1 MRRSW
6 IKIETNTP
14 DKPEVC
20 IIASQLRM
28 DSDAVMGKLVRLW
41 AWAELNVSGNNETS
55 VTLEFL
61 DKVVGKKG
69 FSAALIKA
77 GWLKEM
83 EERLE
88 FPNFSRHNGREAKGR
103 AQTALRV
110 SRHRAQKAKV
120 VVTPEA
126 VEVLDEKISIS
137 LTTVDQSPIAEANE
151 KTVIASDHVE
161 VMEANHVCG
170 ETMSHLENEIESAP
184 EEALLQIEPAKEVS
198 IHEATALIAET
209 LASEEMSQS
218 IKKRPAR
225 PSNDMEEQPLLF

>member
-41 AWAELNVSGNNETS
+41 AWAELNVSGNNDTS

-137 LTTVDQSPIAEANE
+137 LTTVDQSPNAEANKE
-151 KTVIASDHVE
+151 AVIASDHVE
-161 VMEANHVCG
+161 VMEADHVCG

-184 EEALLQIEPAKEVS
+184 EEALLQVEPAKEVS
-198 IHEATALIAET
+198 IHEASALIAET
-209 LASEEMSQS
+209 LASEEMSQP

-225 PSNDMEEQPLLF
+225 PSNDTEEQPLLF

>member
-41 AWAELNVSGNNETS
+41 AWAELNVSGNNDTS
-55 VTLEFL
+55 VTPEFL

-83 EERLE
+83 EDRLE

-120 VVTPEA
+120 VVTPET
-126 VEVLDEKISIS
+126 VEALDEESAIS
-137 LTTVDQSPIAEANE
+137 LTTADPSPPAEANE
-151 KTVIASDHVE
+151 EAVIASNHVE
-161 VMEANHVCG
+161 VMDADQVCEEA
-170 ETMSHLENEIESAP
+170 MSHLENEIEPAS
-184 EEALLQIEPAKEVS
+184 EEELVQIEPAKEVS

-209 LASEEMSQS
+209 LASEEMSQP

-225 PSNDMEEQPLLF
+225 PSNDTEEQPLLF

>member
-20 IIASQLRM
+20 MIASQLRM

-41 AWAELNVSGNNETS
+41 AWAELNVSSANDTS

-61 DKVVGKKG
+61 DKVVGRKG

-77 GWLKEM
+77 GWLIQKED
-83 EERLE
+83 RIE

-110 SRHRAQKAKV
+110 SRHRAQKAKGV
-120 VVTPEA
+120 PSGAANQVTEEPPMEVPQMTA
-126 VEVLDEKISIS
+126 VEH
-137 LTTVDQSPIAEANE
+137 T
-151 KTVIASDHVE
+151 ASDTN
-161 VMEANHVCG
+161 AQ
-170 ETMSHLENEIESAP
+170 P
-184 EEALLQIEPAKEVS
+184 EEHVDTHSSSADVSTPVDHSAESDSEPQAQPVS
-198 IHEATALIAET
+198 DTASSQELSVTEAATLIAET
-209 LASEEMSQS
+209 LALQEVKPPT
-218 IKKRPAR
+218 KKRR
-225 PSNDMEEQPLLF
+225 VQQSQEEELQLLF

>member
-41 AWAELNVSGNNETS
+41 AWAELNVSGNNDTS

-83 EERLE
+83 EDRLE

-110 SRHRAQKAKV
+110 SRHRALKAKV
-120 VVTPEA
+120 VTPETA
-126 VEVLDEKISIS
+126 RALDEERSIS
-137 LTTVDQSPIAEANE
+137 LTMADPSPTAEANE
-151 KTVIASDHVE
+151 EAVMTSDSFE
-161 VMEANHVCG
+161 VMNTESACEKTSN
-170 ETMSHLENEIESAP
+170 HLENEIEPAS
-184 EEALLQIEPAKEVS
+184 EEELLQIEPMKEVS
-198 IHEATALIAET
+198 IHEASALIAET
-209 LASEEMSQS
+209 LASEEMSQP
-218 IKKRPAR
+218 IKKRSAR
-225 PSNDMEEQPLLF
+225 PSNDTEEQPLLF

>member
-41 AWAELNVSGNNETS
+41 AWAELNVSGNNDTS

-137 LTTVDQSPIAEANE
+137 LTTVDQSPNAEANKE
-151 KTVIASDHVE
+151 AVIASDHVE
-161 VMEANHVCG
+161 VMEADHVCG

-198 IHEATALIAET
+198 IHEASALIAET
-209 LASEEMSQS
+209 LASEEMSQP

-225 PSNDMEEQPLLF
+225 PSNDTEEQPLLF

>member
-137 LTTVDQSPIAEANE
+137 LTTVDQSPNAEANKE
-151 KTVIASDHVE
+151 AVIASDHVE
-161 VMEANHVCG
+161 VMEADHVCG

-198 IHEATALIAET
+198 IHEASALIAET
-209 LASEEMSQS
+209 LASEEMSQP

-225 PSNDMEEQPLLF
+225 PSNDTEEQPLLF

>member
-41 AWAELNVSGNNETS
+41 AWAELNVSGNNDTS

-83 EERLE
+83 EDGLE

-120 VVTPEA
+120 VVTNETPEA
-126 VEVLDEKISIS
+126 LDKKSSIS
-137 LTTVDQSPIAEANE
+137 LTTADPSPVAEANE
-151 KTVIASDHVE
+151 EAVIASDHVE
-161 VMEANHVCG
+161 VMDADQVCEEA
-170 ETMSHLENEIESAP
+170 MSQVENEIEPAS
-184 EEALLQIEPAKEVS
+184 EEELVQIEPAKEVS

>member
-41 AWAELNVSGNNETS
+41 AWAELNVSGNNDTS

-77 GWLKEM
+77 GWLKESK
-83 EERLE
+83 ERLE

-110 SRHRAQKAKV
+110 SRHRAKKVKV
-120 VVTPEA
+120 VTVETHVT
-126 VEVLDEKISIS
+126 LDK
-137 LTTVDQSPIAEANE
+137 VDQASLAPSVQRFNVEANDDA
-151 KTVIASDHVE
+151 VSSSDSVE
-161 VMEANHVCG
+161 VMKAEPACEEA
-170 ETMSHLENEIESAP
+170 TSHLEN
-184 EEALLQIEPAKEVS
+184 QIELEPEIQSPAISPKKEVS
-198 IHEATALIAET
+198 IHEAAALITET
-209 LASEEMSQS
+209 LASEEVSQPV
-218 IKKRPAR
+218 KKRTAR
-225 PSNDMEEQPLLF
+225 PINKAEEQPLLF

>member
-41 AWAELNVSGNNETS
+41 AWAELNVSGNNDTS

-137 LTTVDQSPIAEANE
+137 LTTVDQSPNAEANKE
-151 KTVIASDHVE
+151 AVIASDHVE
-161 VMEANHVCG
+161 IMEADHVCG

-198 IHEATALIAET
+198 IHEASALIAET
-209 LASEEMSQS
+209 LASEEMSQP

-225 PSNDMEEQPLLF
+225 PSNDTEEQPLLF